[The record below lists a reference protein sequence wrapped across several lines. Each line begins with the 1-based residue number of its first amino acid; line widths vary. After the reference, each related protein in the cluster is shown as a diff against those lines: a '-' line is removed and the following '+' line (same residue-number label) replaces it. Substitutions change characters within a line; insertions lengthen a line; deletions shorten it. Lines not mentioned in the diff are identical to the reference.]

1 MSTKIQSVD
10 PGSPAARAG
19 VRPGETLLEIGGH
32 RVVDVLD
39 YKYHGYDA
47 RLTLTLKAEDGAV
60 RTVKLSKEEG
70 EDPGYQ
76 ELLGQVDTVIMGR
89 TTYEQVVKELSPD
102 RWPYDGL
109 DCYVVTSQ
117 FLEDTEKVTFWPG
130 DIVELVYLLKQ
141 QPGKSIWLL
150 GGARLLKNFM
160 EQELVDQ
167 YWISTIPVI
176 LGQGIRLFQPGDY
189 HQRLIYSKSSVHDGI
204 ITSIYYNRA

>member
-1 MSTKIQSVD
+1 MERDIILYIAASLDGYLADPEGKVD
-10 PGSPAARAG
+10 W
-19 VRPGETLLEIGGH
+19 LEGH
-32 RVVDVLD
+32 
-39 YKYHGYDA
+39 GQ
-47 RLTLTLKAEDGAV
+47 
-60 RTVKLSKEEG
+60 EEG